1 MAQPASLPPDE
12 DERLAL
18 LHGLQLLDSLPE
30 PAFDRITRLATRLL
44 GVPMALVSLVDR
56 DRQWFKS
63 RVGLAATETPREQA
77 FCAHAILQTG
87 PFVVTDALE
96 DARFADNPLVTGAL
110 GLRFYAGV
118 PIRTAGGLA
127 LGTLCAL
134 DQRPR
139 TLSADDLQT
148 LQDLADMVS
157 QEVQLRE
164 SLLATQHRL
173 DASERR
179 FRAVFE
185 LAPVGVAL
193 VAPDGGWIGTNAAL
207 SALLGYDRDA
217 LRRETLTGLTWADDR
232 AAEATLLEALR
243 QRQAERYTLEKRYVH
258 ANGEPVWVRQSVSLK
273 FNAAGQP
280 EYFVA
285 VLEDIGARKAAEARL
300 DAAMR
305 ELEQRVAQRTDELVQ
320 ANSRLQAALE
330 QQAASAHALRQRE
343 AELTAVLEHANDAYI
358 CMDESSIITAWNL
371 QAAEVF
377 GWTAAEAIGR
387 PMYELIVPPDM
398 RQAHRDGV
406 HRYVVTRHSTMMDR
420 RLELPAVRKDG
431 TVILLELRIRALNV
445 DGRHLFSAFMHDIS
459 ERKREENR
467 RLQEARIDPL
477 TGLYNRRALE
487 EMLPQAMARAD
498 RDDKPL
504 ALLFIDLDGFKAV
517 NDNLGHDAGDAV
529 LRDVAA
535 RLRAHVRQ
543 TDTLVRLAGDEFTVV
558 LERLQGGLPAA
569 RQVAQKLV
577 DRLAQPFEL
586 DLGVARI
593 GASIGVAIY
602 LPGSGES
609 AAGLIKTADGWMY
622 QAKRAGKGCV
632 LPLE

>member
-1 MAQPASLPPDE
+1 MAQPASQPPDE

-217 LRRETLTGLTWADDR
+217 LRRETLTGLTWVDDR

-305 ELEQRVAQRTDELVQ
+305 EL
-320 ANSRLQAALE
+320 
-330 QQAASAHALRQRE
+330 E

-467 RLQEARIDPL
+467 RLQEARVDPL

-504 ALLFIDLDGFKAV
+504 ALLFIDLDGFKA
-517 NDNLGHDAGDAV
+517 DHRLPIE
-529 LRDVAA
+529 
-535 RLRAHVRQ
+535 RLR
-543 TDTLVRLAGDEFTVV
+543 
-558 LERLQGGLPAA
+558 LP
-569 RQVAQKLV
+569 RPH
-577 DRLAQPFEL
+577 R
-586 DLGVARI
+586 G
-593 GASIGVAIY
+593 
-602 LPGSGES
+602 
-609 AAGLIKTADGWMY
+609 
-622 QAKRAGKGCV
+622 
-632 LPLE
+632 

>member
-1 MAQPASLPPDE
+1 MAQPASQPPDE

-217 LRRETLTGLTWADDR
+217 LRRETLTGLTWVDDR

-305 ELEQRVAQRTDELVQ
+305 EL
-320 ANSRLQAALE
+320 
-330 QQAASAHALRQRE
+330 E

-467 RLQEARIDPL
+467 RLQEARVDPL

-593 GASIGVAIY
+593 S
-602 LPGSGES
+602 P
-609 AAGLIKTADGWMY
+609 TAHREAET
-622 QAKRAGKGCV
+622 AKAHRG
-632 LPLE
+632 